1 MSRHDYRA
9 FNRKKSF
16 GAMIDQT
23 AKGTGAVKRGAVKI
37 EWVLAKK
44 RPGLAGKSFLDL
56 TK

>member
-1 MSRHDYRA
+1 MSRQNYKA
-9 FNRKKSF
+9 FNKQKSF
-16 GAMIDQT
+16 GKMIDQT